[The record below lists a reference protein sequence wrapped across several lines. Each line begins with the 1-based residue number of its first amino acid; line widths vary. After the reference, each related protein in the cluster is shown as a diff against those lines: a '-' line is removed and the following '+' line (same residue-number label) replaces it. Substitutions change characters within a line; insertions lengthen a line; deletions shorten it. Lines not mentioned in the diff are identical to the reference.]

1 MPYEVTISGGAP
13 WGLRLS
19 GGAPSEEGIR
29 VSRVTPGG
37 KAAAANVKAG
47 DYLLAVN
54 MQNLEEA
61 SLLNVMELIK
71 GSGDTVH
78 LTLLSDEEYQIL
90 KAEVEAAQQAEANAI
105 AAQQAEA
112 AAAQQATAPE
122 PESFNAYES
131 ELEPE
136 YTLGGQQ
143 EEAEIVA
150 QAQIEQESSQNR
162 NVAIPNPNFVDPGF
176 ETENEYNKTHEMT
189 RDEFKA
195 LPHIVQKAVRPPKQV
210 PDYGKN
216 VHWMHNR
223 LKLIVNL
230 PGGETRK
237 DAGTKLKTA
246 ALAYPNKAVEIS
258 GPVRGNIRHAQYNTP
273 CCMYS
278 DAQIANTLISQAA
291 AVGADVPDAT
301 AFGNDNI
308 QVDTSTPVY
317 KMNKER
323 DAKRK
328 VTQSKSFQ
336 LLDTLLKY
344 PYLED
349 NLAQNQAMAQQIN
362 ANQ

>member
-13 WGLRLS
+13 WGFRLS

-90 KAEVEAAQQAEANAI
+90 KAEVEAAQQAEA

-112 AAAQQATAPE
+112 AAQQAAAAAQQPE

-143 EEAEIVA
+143 EEADI
-150 QAQIEQESSQNR
+150 QAQTQPESQR
-162 NVAIPNPNFVDPGF
+162 PNVAIPNPNFVDPGM

-189 RDEFKA
+189 REEFKS
-195 LPHIVQKAVRPPKQV
+195 LPHFVQKAVRPPKQV
-210 PDYGKN
+210 PNYGKN
-216 VHWMHNR
+216 VNWMHNK
-223 LKLIVNL
+223 LKLIVEL
-230 PGGETRK
+230 PGGEEGK

-317 KMNKER
+317 KMNKAH

-349 NLAQNQAMAQQIN
+349 NLQANNAMAQQLN
-362 ANQ
+362 SQ

>member
-1 MPYEVTISGGAP
+1 
-13 WGLRLS
+13 
-19 GGAPSEEGIR
+19 
-29 VSRVTPGG
+29 
-37 KAAAANVKAG
+37 
-47 DYLLAVN
+47 
-54 MQNLEEA
+54 
-61 SLLNVMELIK
+61 
-71 GSGDTVH
+71 
-78 LTLLSDEEYQIL
+78 
-90 KAEVEAAQQAEANAI
+90 
-105 AAQQAEA
+105 
-112 AAAQQATAPE
+112 
-122 PESFNAYES
+122 
-131 ELEPE
+131 LEPE

-143 EEAEIVA
+143 
-150 QAQIEQESSQNR
+150 R
-162 NVAIPNPNFVDPGF
+162 PNVAIPNPNFVDPGM

-189 RDEFKA
+189 REEFKS
-195 LPHIVQKAVRPPKQV
+195 LPHFVQKAVRPPKQV
-210 PDYGKN
+210 PNYGKN
-216 VHWMHNR
+216 VNWMHNK
-223 LKLIVNL
+223 LKLIVEL
-230 PGGETRK
+230 PGGEEGK

-317 KMNKER
+317 KMNKAH

-349 NLAQNQAMAQQIN
+349 NLQANNAMAQQLN
-362 ANQ
+362 SQ